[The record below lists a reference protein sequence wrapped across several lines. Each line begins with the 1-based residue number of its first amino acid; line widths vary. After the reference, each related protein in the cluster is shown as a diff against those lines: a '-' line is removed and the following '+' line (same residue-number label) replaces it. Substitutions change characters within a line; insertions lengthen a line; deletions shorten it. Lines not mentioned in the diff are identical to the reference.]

1 MLIVTIDMIKELGYD
16 VDEIAPRVFQI
27 HQFATPEQ
35 TRVLFEE
42 AAGYSEDDW
51 RGYYIQEMKRNCMT
65 KFGRDDL
72 DNLVAEGLLEVTKS
86 WEDKNI
92 EIRSTEVAND
102 LSYRSKLIFNSTGE
116 LGVTG
121 FTIFQRLYEGTQLI
135 SHFDQYSDKL
145 VEYASVLYL
154 NDDYTE
160 GELFFPRLGLDKV
173 RPKPGDLII
182 FPGTP
187 EYEHGVHP
195 VGPGPVRYVIPTFI
209 KRKHPDGPMAG
220 WGDFG

>member
-1 MLIVTIDMIKELGYD
+1 MLVITLEDLKALGFE

-35 TRVLFEE
+35 TRILFEE
-42 AAGYSEDDW
+42 AAGYTDEEWS
-51 RGYYIQEMKRNCMT
+51 GYYISELKKNCMV

-72 DNLVAEGLLEVTKS
+72 ENLVAEGLMEITHS

-92 EIRSTEVAND
+92 AIKNLEVIKD
-102 LSYRSKLIFNSTGE
+102 LGYKSKAIFNTTGE

-121 FTIFQRLYEGTQLI
+121 FTIFQRLYEGTELI
-135 SHFDQYSDKL
+135 SHYDQYSDKL

-154 NDDYTE
+154 NDDYTD
-160 GELFFPRLGLDKV
+160 GELFFPKLGLDKV
-173 RPKPGDLII
+173 RPKPGDLVI
-182 FPGTP
+182 FPGT
-187 EYEHGVHP
+187 ELYEHGVHP

-209 KRKHPDGPMAG
+209 KAKHPDGPMAG
-220 WGDFG
+220 WANFG